1 VTTPCPDSKALT
13 NNCEGGI
20 KADSSLSHNAHFR
33 KAHSFSGHRK
43 YLQNAG
49 SFEAGTGCSRNFRSF
64 GVVTDAAHND
74 APGGADDIPL
84 LSLADYER
92 AAGQAVSRD
101 ALGYIQGGAG
111 DEITLADNIAAW
123 SRLALRPRMLVGAGS
138 CDPAVTLLGVRRP
151 HPVIVAPTA
160 FQRLAHP
167 DGEIGIARAAAAT
180 ETIMCVSTLAS
191 AGAASVAEAVPGGTR
206 WFQLYVFTDRG
217 VTRDLV
223 ANAVEHGYEA
233 VVVTVDRP
241 VLGVREREL
250 RSDLRGTG
258 DDTAAPDAIAAPSA
272 VAAPTPG
279 PARGMRP
286 ADYSALIDPD
296 LRWADIELLASECP
310 LPVLVKGILTAE
322 DAELAIAH
330 GVAGV
335 IVSNHG
341 GRQLDTVLSG
351 ADALAPIADV
361 AGGRIDVLVDGGIRR
376 GTDVV
381 KALALGAN
389 AVLVGRPLTHGLAVA
404 GGHGAQRVLEIL
416 LTEVE
421 NALALTGCPRAT
433 DLDRSFVTP
442 APWAA
447 PPR

>member
-1 VTTPCPDSKALT
+1 
-13 NNCEGGI
+13 
-20 KADSSLSHNAHFR
+20 
-33 KAHSFSGHRK
+33 
-43 YLQNAG
+43 
-49 SFEAGTGCSRNFRSF
+49 
-64 GVVTDAAHND
+64 VTDAAHND

-442 APWAA
+442 APWAV